1 METRETLVVDDP
13 ATYVGER
20 IAKAASA
27 GAHIVLTG
35 GSTPRAAYE
44 RAAELGA
51 DWSGATVWFTDER
64 CVPPDHEQSNF
75 AMASSAM
82 LERIDGAPE
91 VWRMQAELGPDEGAR
106 RYREDI
112 LRKFGS
118 GIPRFDLILLGIG
131 HDGHVASL
139 FPGDGAVEE
148 QETPVVGVEQPGM
161 SPFVPRVTLTL
172 PVLNAAYEVLFLVT
186 GFEKAMAVRRA
197 FGQAPSPAVP
207 ASLVQVREGALF
219 TVVLDKDAAMGLRDT
234 GGAAPQA

>member
-1 METRETLVVDDP
+1 METREILVVDDA

-27 GAHIVLTG
+27 GAHLVLTG
-35 GSTPRAAYE
+35 GSTPRGAYE
-44 RAAELGA
+44 RAAEFGA

-64 CVPPDHEQSNF
+64 CVPPDHEHSNF
-75 AMASSAM
+75 AMVKSSL

-91 VWRMQAELGPDEGAR
+91 VWRMQAEHGPDEGAR

-118 GIPRFDLILLGIG
+118 GIPRFDLILLGMG

-139 FPGDGAVEE
+139 FPGDAALDEAE
-148 QETPVVGVEQPGM
+148 HPVVGVEQPGM

-172 PVLNAAYEVLFLVT
+172 PVLNAAHEVLFLVT
-186 GFEKAMAVRRA
+186 GIEKAMAVKRA
-197 FGQAPSPAVP
+197 FGGGPNPAVP

-219 TVVLDKDAAMGLRDT
+219 TLVLDRDAARALPEA
-234 GGAAPQA
+234 GGAPA